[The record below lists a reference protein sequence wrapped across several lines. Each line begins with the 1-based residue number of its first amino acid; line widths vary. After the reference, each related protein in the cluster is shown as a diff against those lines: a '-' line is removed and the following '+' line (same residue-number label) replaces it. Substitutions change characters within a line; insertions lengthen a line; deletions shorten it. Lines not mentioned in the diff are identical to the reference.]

1 MPKAGMR
8 EAAQWV
14 NPHVLVRVTVTM
26 RNTITITSGRK
37 GLIHLSMP
45 RAYSTTEEGTD
56 RGHRG
61 IPITGILLLMV
72 HSGCSLRPSRTT
84 DPTQG
89 SH

>member
-1 MPKAGMR
+1 MR
-8 EAAQWV
+8 EVAQWV
-14 NPHVLVRVTVTM
+14 NPHILDRVTVTM
-26 RNTITITSGRK
+26 RNAITITWGRE

-45 RAYSTTEEGTD
+45 RPYSTTEEGID

-61 IPITGILLLMV
+61 IPLTGIFLLMV
-72 HSGCSLRPSRTT
+72 CSGCFLRPSRTT